1 MKTFGGDDH
10 LPVKERSSETQ
21 SCWHLDLVLSASKTL
36 RKWGFCCLSHL
47 VLCYGSPSKLVE
59 CPWRQSDTNPAS
71 QAPREAAPPASH
83 WVCPGPNT
91 TSLGEVASWEPGWV
105 QSQNRCTGMGISREN
120 WGDEPL
126 FQDEPEHQS
135 CKHRAKNIKKGSQSN
150 HQLEDGFTQYQIKII
165 IWK

>member
-59 CPWRQSDTNPAS
+59 CPWRLSDTNPAS
-71 QAPREAAPPASH
+71 QAPREAAPPPATECVLALILH
-83 WVCPGPNT
+83 RWGKWLPGN
-91 TSLGEVASWEPGWV
+91 LVGFNHKIAVQGWV
-105 QSQNRCTGMGISREN
+105 YPERTGEMNLSFKMSLNTKAANTE
-120 WGDEPL
+120 
-126 FQDEPEHQS
+126 Q
-135 CKHRAKNIKKGSQSN
+135 
-150 HQLEDGFTQYQIKII
+150 KII
-165 IWK
+165 SKKAANQITSWKTDLLNTKLK